1 MSRLSTMLEEQEQ
14 LFILQSTVQ
23 QKKLSTDL
31 R

>member
-1 MSRLSTMLEEQEQ
+1 MLEEQEQ